1 MSTGTAS
8 ADDHSRFVWLLH
20 STMRSIKSTEI
31 KKGLSQ
37 SVLASPTAIA
47 YKCTK
52 KHPTACLS
60 SVSYGRN
67 FIVLRTA
74 ICFHTD
80 ENPFS
85 CGRKSIFIRRKQA
98 KVRLRIANLLGQAR
112 QLLDESCFLLRYSEI
127 SMEEIRNSSELR
139 NRSSEVSF
147 HSSELLFRPSVGI
160 LAFLRAI

>member
-1 MSTGTAS
+1 
-8 ADDHSRFVWLLH
+8 
-20 STMRSIKSTEI
+20 MRSIKSTEI

-67 FIVLRTA
+67 FIVLRMA

-85 CGRKSIFIRRKQA
+85 YGRKSIFMREKIHFHKEETSKGTARG
-98 KVRLRIANLLGQAR
+98 LRIRSDRFGNLPT
-112 QLLDESCFLLRYSEI
+112 
-127 SMEEIRNSSELR
+127 N
-139 NRSSEVSF
+139 
-147 HSSELLFRPSVGI
+147 HLF
-160 LAFLRAI
+160 F